1 MRSARAERRA
11 HPETNRK
18 HTRPHAALACRSGST
33 ACDAAGNSAACDAA
47 PRRTEFF
54 SSAEPPGYWRSHTTA
69 TRERISGAPFDR
81 PLTTRNV
88 AMTLASDGADLP
100 DESVAKRLAA
110 RAVRLILTA

>member
-18 HTRPHAALACRSGST
+18 HTRPYAALACRSGST

-47 PRRTEFF
+47 PRRTEFV
-54 SSAEPPGYWRSHTTA
+54 SSAEPPGYWRCHTTA

-81 PLTTRNV
+81 PLTTR
-88 AMTLASDGADLP
+88 
-100 DESVAKRLAA
+100 KR
-110 RAVRLILTA
+110 RDDSRE